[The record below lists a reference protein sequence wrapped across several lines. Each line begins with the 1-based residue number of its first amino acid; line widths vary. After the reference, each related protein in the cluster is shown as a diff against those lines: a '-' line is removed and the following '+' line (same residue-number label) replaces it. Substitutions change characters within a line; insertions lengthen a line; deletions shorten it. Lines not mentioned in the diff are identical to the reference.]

1 MEPNPNSEK
10 TLKELFAMADKI
22 GDRRYHKLTPQDL
35 DDYHK
40 FEHWRYIGGRG
51 ERGTTLESKA
61 WVNDHSDYH
70 CPLCEGLFSK
80 RGGKNIDHKLPRSQ
94 YPWLSMEF
102 ENLWVICRDCNLEKA
117 EMHWYRYEQYVLLTY
132 PDRYENVRHARP
144 IALLRSLA
152 DTLINKSET

>member
-1 MEPNPNSEK
+1 MEPNPNGEK
-10 TLKELFAMADKI
+10 TLKELFQLADKI
-22 GDRRYHKLTPQDL
+22 GDRRYNRLTQKDL

-40 FEHWRYIGGRG
+40 FEQWRYIDGRG

-61 WVNDHSDYH
+61 WVDDQSDRH
-70 CPLCEGLFSK
+70 CPLCEGLFSR

-102 ENLWVICRDCNLEKA
+102 KNLWVICRDCNIEKA

-132 PDRYENVRHARP
+132 PDRYENARSARP

-152 DTLINKSET
+152 NTLINKSET

>member
-1 MEPNPNSEK
+1 MESNPNNEK

-22 GDRRYHKLTPQDL
+22 GDRRYNRLTPQDL

-40 FEHWRYIGGRG
+40 FEHWRYVDSRS
-51 ERGTTLESKA
+51 ECGTTLESKA
-61 WVNDHSDYH
+61 WVKDHSDYH
-70 CPLCEGLFSK
+70 CPLCEHLFSQ

-102 ENLWVICRDCNLEKA
+102 NNLWVICRDCNIEKA

-132 PDRYENVRHARP
+132 PDRYENARSARP